1 MKEETD
7 SVEYKIEMLK
17 KSFDYGKK
25 KIIYHEN
32 SHLLFSYFFG
42 MSCRYVDYTI
52 LSDVQL
58 KNNNIEMEFESRAQ
72 AYIEMPPVLEDF
84 LVFIHHG
91 GKMKDFISK
100 VGINKDM
107 LINALKAY
115 LNMLYAG
122 YEAERFFFDGKEYSE
137 IKNFILQYSED
148 FTVKNIAEDEIK
160 AKTVL
165 KNLDFN
171 QDIIDEIRKNAI
183 ELIQKVLNED
193 KMKNLFDG
201 LYQLSLKKQRLS
213 KDEIESYLEGHQFSQ
228 WSQEMIIKI
237 KL

>member
-1 MKEETD
+1 MKKDKD

-58 KNNNIEMEFESRAQ
+58 QNNNIEVEFESRAHTFT
-72 AYIEMPPVLEDF
+72 ELPHVLEDF
-84 LVFIHHG
+84 LFHSNMGVSLE
-91 GKMKDFISK
+91 DFTKKTKIEPDLLISE
-100 VGINKDM
+100 IR
-107 LINALKAY
+107 AY
-115 LNMLYAG
+115 LTMLYAG
-122 YEAERFFFDGKEYSE
+122 YEAERFFFNGEEYSE
-137 IKNFILQYSED
+137 IKDFIIQYSED

-165 KNLDFN
+165 NNLGFN
-171 QDIIDEIRKNAI
+171 QDIIDEIRKNSI
-183 ELIQKVLNED
+183 ELIQTVLNEE

-213 KDEIESYLEGHQFSQ
+213 KEEIESYLEGHQFSH
-228 WSQEMIIKI
+228 WSQEMIN
-237 KL
+237 KLNN